1 MPRTADEQKYWDEVS
16 REVARECVRSNS
28 FKGCAHMVRDFAD
41 ELLTERRRSAEQDQ
55 VQP

>member
-1 MPRTADEQKYWDEVS
+1 MPRTADEQKYWDEIS

-28 FKGCAHMVRDFAD
+28 FKGCAHLVRDFAD

-55 VQP
+55 A